1 MKKWAGLF
9 AAAGIALVVTGCND
23 KEDKVAASAPAASE
37 PAKEQVVHL
46 YTWTEYVPEGLL
58 EQFTKET
65 GIKVIQ
71 SSLQSNEE
79 MYAKVKAQLIGKND
93 GYDIIAPSNY
103 FVSKM
108 AREGMLT
115 ELDHSKL
122 PVIAELDPNMLDK
135 PYDKGNKYS
144 LPQLLG
150 APGIAFNTDVY
161 GDGSQF
167 TSWGDLWKE
176 EYKGKVQLLDDAR
189 EVFNIALLKMGKD
202 PNTKDPAEIKA
213 AYEELLKLRPNV
225 LTFTSDNPANTFI
238 SGETQLGQ
246 IWNGSVRIA
255 KKENAPV
262 NMIFPKE
269 GPVLWV
275 DTLAI
280 PKNAKNVDAAHKL
293 INYMLGKETSAKL
306 TLEIGYPT
314 SNKEALA
321 LLPKEITEDPA
332 IYPTADVLNNSY
344 WQDDVGD
351 DAVQLYENYYQQ
363 LKAAQ

>member
-9 AAAGIALVVTGCND
+9 TAAGIALVITGCND
-23 KEDKVAASAPAASE
+23 KDEKSASATPAAGG
-37 PAKEQVVHL
+37 QVVHL

-79 MYAKVKAQLIGKND
+79 MYAKVKAQLIGNND

-108 AREGMLT
+108 SREGMLQ

-135 PYDKGNKYS
+135 SYDKGNKYS

-150 APGIAFNTDVY
+150 APGIAFNTEVY
-161 GDGSQF
+161 GDGSRF
-167 TSWGDLWKE
+167 TSWGDLWQE

-246 IWNGSVRIA
+246 IWNGSIRIA
-255 KKENAPV
+255 KKEGASANL
-262 NMIFPKE
+262 IYPKE

-293 INYMLGKETSAKL
+293 INYMLSKETAAKL

-314 SNKEALA
+314 SNKDALE

-332 IYPTADVLNNSY
+332 IYPPAEVLNSSH

-351 DAVQLYENYYQQ
+351 DAVQLFENYFQQ